1 MISLMRIHSQF
12 DMHANI
18 QVYVHIHSLWP
29 VFLPRQNTQ
38 EDSQKAGLLLLSVAV
53 INTTIR
59 NNLGMEG
66 SISSSA
72 SVLPLLGK
80 PRQELQRRRNPES
93 GSAAEA
99 TEELLY

>member
-1 MISLMRIHSQF
+1 MRIHSQF
-12 DMHANI
+12 DVYANI
-18 QVYVHIHSLWP
+18 QVYVHMHSLWP

-38 EDSQKAGLLLLSVAV
+38 EDSQKAGLLLLLSVAV

-72 SVLPLLGK
+72 SV
-80 PRQELQRRRNPES
+80 
-93 GSAAEA
+93 
-99 TEELLY
+99 